1 MIDRTHKLPVV
12 RQCQIL
18 ALSHSTASYQPQPV
32 SEMDLALMRRI
43 DTLHNGVRNGVR
55 HEYGVLLWPVPTLQ

>member
-43 DTLHNGVRNGVR
+43 DTLHLEWGQEWG
-55 HEYGVLLWPVPTLQ
+55 QA